1 MLLGAELLGVAALA
15 VILLVDLVALPPASL
30 ETAIAL
36 LVLALLLTVALGA
49 ALAGVWRGRGWARA
63 AAVVYQVLQ
72 FAVGVGA
79 LQGIF
84 AQPNWGWPLIIV
96 SAAGFVMLIS
106 KPAAEWMRDRD

>member
-1 MLLGAELLGVAALA
+1 MLLAAELLGVAGLA
-15 VILLVDLVALPPASL
+15 VILVVDLIALPPASL

-36 LVLALLLTVALGA
+36 LVLAALLTIALGA
-49 ALAGVWRGRGWARA
+49 ALAGVWRGRAWARP

-84 AQPNWGWPLIIV
+84 AQPNWGWPLILV
-96 SAAGFVMLIS
+96 SVAGFVMLVS
-106 KPAAEWMRDRD
+106 RPAAEWMRDRG

>member
-1 MLLGAELLGVAALA
+1 MLGAELLGVAALA
-15 VILLVDLVALPPASL
+15 VILVVDLIALPLAAL

-36 LVLALLLTVALGA
+36 LVLTVLLTVALGA

-79 LQGIF
+79 LQGVF
-84 AQPNWGWPLIIV
+84 AQPNWGWPLILV
-96 SAAGFVMLIS
+96 AVAGFVMLIS
-106 KPAAEWMRDRD
+106 RPAAEWMSDRS